1 MKEATFTRGSRKTT
15 AFGDKQGR
23 ESDRLFRTLYT
34 ASGGNMSPPS
44 PFFSP
49 SPLPLPSSTEYK
61 LLCTVYRCSA
71 SIPCMPSVVVDLYC
85 FAKRKSIYHP
95 LRPPSSSSS
104 VRKLDTP
111 LFDSLSPSPPP
122 LPPPFTN
129 DKSMLTTWR
138 KGKEGGCIRRG
149 IEQRRRSPLTGDLQI
164 PLFRISTLPCSTGE
178 KFWLHRRSDIC
189 GKTLAARVE
198 WRTPRSFHL
207 HR

>member
-23 ESDRLFRTLYT
+23 ESDYSEHCTLHRGET
-34 ASGGNMSPPS
+34 CHRPLRFSRHPPPPPS
-44 PFFSP
+44 PPRQSTNCCAQYIDALPRSPECREWWWWTSIVSP
-49 SPLPLPSSTEYK
+49 SGNRYITP
-61 LLCTVYRCSA
+61 
-71 SIPCMPSVVVDLYC
+71 
-85 FAKRKSIYHP
+85 FAP
-95 LRPPSSSSS
+95 SSS

-149 IEQRRRSPLTGDLQI
+149 IEQRRRSPLTSDLQI

-189 GKTLAARVE
+189 GKTLARVE